1 MKGLSEAAGMQVQIS
16 AASIQ
21 TLEESV
27 RPAAL
32 EVFEQVEAA
41 LLQEAEQQVTG
52 DLERWLGSLPEPAS
66 GSTELVEGQELFSRV
81 TRSVQV
87 AFLARQEQLLDPQ
100 GALACALDS
109 ALGECELPLSE
120 AGILEMLELMQV
132 DRGGRGSSTGM
143 QSGENPAQPAGVPH
157 NPRSLTFVFL
167 AEELLAGISM
177 EEIASRALEHLLG
190 AQQAL
195 KDDLGSQELSEF
207 YRQVMLECIDER
219 WLNYLTS
226 LEELRY
232 EVRLE
237 GMAHNDPLVI
247 YKNKAS
253 QAYSRLLSDLRS
265 VSVALMFQPL
275 AAAGLV
281 GTSQA
286 SASEKPAPRLTYLK
300 LG

>member
-1 MKGLSEAAGMQVQIS
+1 VVTGPGAPGGELVGEKQVQ
-16 AASIQ
+16 
-21 TLEESV
+21 
-27 RPAAL
+27 PAA
-32 EVFEQVEAA
+32 EIIIH
-41 LLQEAEQQVTG
+41 
-52 DLERWLGSLPEPAS
+52 P
-66 GSTELVEGQELFSRV
+66 
-81 TRSVQV
+81 
-87 AFLARQEQLLDPQ
+87 
-100 GALACALDS
+100 
-109 ALGECELPLSE
+109 
-120 AGILEMLELMQV
+120 
-132 DRGGRGSSTGM
+132 
-143 QSGENPAQPAGVPH
+143 
-157 NPRSLTFVFL
+157 SLTDVFL
-167 AEELLAGISM
+167 AEEMLAGVSI
-177 EEIASRALEHLLG
+177 EQIASQALEHLHG

-195 KDDLGSQELSEF
+195 KNDLGSEVLSEF

-219 WLNYLTS
+219 WVDYLTS

-247 YKNKAS
+247 YKSKAS
-253 QAYSRLLSDLRS
+253 QAYSKLLADLRS